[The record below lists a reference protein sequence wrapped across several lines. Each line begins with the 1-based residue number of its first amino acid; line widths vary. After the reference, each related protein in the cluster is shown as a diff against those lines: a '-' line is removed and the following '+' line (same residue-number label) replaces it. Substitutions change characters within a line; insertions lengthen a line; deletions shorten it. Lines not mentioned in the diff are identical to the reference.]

1 MTSSSGTDSTKTA
14 PADPL
19 APAVILVSP
28 QLAMNIGTTARA
40 MANCGLFDLRLVTP
54 KPKWPN
60 ELSRRASSGAE
71 KILSNAR
78 ICASTSEAIA
88 DLSRVY
94 ATTGRGRR
102 MTKRITTPRQAAGE
116 AREAHARGEKIGFLF
131 GPERTGL
138 ENDDL
143 ALCDALI
150 TVPLNPA
157 FASLNLAQ
165 SVLLVGYEWFQ
176 AGDETPGSRLVSG
189 DSPPASKEQLE
200 NFFAHLERELDHC
213 GFLRV
218 ADKRPVMVRNIRN
231 IFQRAAMTDQEVR
244 TLHGVVAELV
254 RGPRGGVRSDSPGD

>member
-1 MTSSSGTDSTKTA
+1 MSKASGTDSTLQAA
-14 PADPL
+14 PDPL

-40 MANCGLFDLRLVTP
+40 MANCGLHDLRIVNP

-60 ELSRRASSGAE
+60 ELSRRASSGADE
-71 KILSNAR
+71 ILAAAR

-88 DLSRVY
+88 DLNRVY
-94 ATTGRGRR
+94 ATTGRTRR
-102 MTKRITTPRQAAGE
+102 MTKRIVTPRAAALE
-116 AREAHARGEKIGFLF
+116 AREAHGKGERVGFLF

-143 ALCDALI
+143 ALADALI
-150 TVPLNPA
+150 SVPLNPA

-165 SVLLVGYEWFQ
+165 SVLLIGYEWFQ
-176 AGDETPGSRLVSG
+176 AGDETPDSRLASG
-189 DSPPASKEQLE
+189 DAKPASKQELE
-200 NFFAHLERELDHC
+200 NFFLHLERELDEC

-218 ADKRPVMVRNIRN
+218 ADKRPTMVRNIRN
-231 IFQRAAMTDQEVR
+231 IFQRAGMTEQEVR

-254 RGPRGGVRSDSPGD
+254 RGPRNGVKP

>member
-1 MTSSSGTDSTKTA
+1 M
-14 PADPL
+14 
-19 APAVILVSP
+19 APAVILVAP

-40 MANCGLFDLRLVTP
+40 MMNCQLSDLRIVTP
-54 KPKWPN
+54 KPRWPN

-71 KILSNAR
+71 IILDQAR

-88 DLSRVY
+88 DLNRVY
-94 ATTGRGRR
+94 ATTGRVRR
-102 MTKRITTPRQAAGE
+102 MTKRIVTPRQAAQE
-116 AREAHARGEKIGFLF
+116 AREAFAAGEKVGFLF

-150 TVPLNPA
+150 EVPLNPA

-165 SVLLVGYEWFQ
+165 AVLLVGYEWFQ
-176 AGDETPGSRLVSG
+176 AGDASPQSRLASG
-189 DSPPASKEQLE
+189 DSKAASKDELE
-200 NFFAHLERELDHC
+200 NFFLHLERELDHC

-218 ADKRPVMVRNIRN
+218 ADKRPTMVRNIRN
-231 IFQRAAMTDQEVR
+231 IFQRAGMTEQEVR

-254 RGPRGGVRSDSPGD
+254 RGPRQPS